1 MTRTSYNTAKSRLE
15 KEMAKLQKKIQT
27 LQAKERKP
35 KITEIVRSMRQYD
48 ISPEE
53 IAGPFGRKSA
63 GRAPS
68 AAAPRKTGAATKRV
82 IASKYR
88 HPETQATWTGR
99 GKAPRW
105 ITDAEAAG
113 TSRDTFLI
121 AAESA

>member
-1 MTRTSYNTAKSRLE
+1 MTRTSYNTEKSRLE
-15 KEMAKLQKKIQT
+15 KEMAKIQKKIQA

-35 KITEIVRSMRQYD
+35 KIVEIVRTMRQYD

-53 IAGPFGRKSA
+53 IATAFNRKA
-63 GRAPS
+63 GGRASPAARKTT
-68 AAAPRKTGAATKRV
+68 AAAKRV
-82 IASKYR
+82 IAPKYR

-113 TSRDTFLI
+113 TPRSTFLI
-121 AAESA
+121 ATETA

>member
-1 MTRTSYNTAKSRLE
+1 MTRTSYNTEKSRLE

-27 LQAKERKP
+27 LQAKQRKP
-35 KITEIVRSMRQYD
+35 KITEIVRAMRQYD

-53 IAGPFGRKSA
+53 IVAAFSRKPA
-63 GRAPS
+63 GRAPG
-68 AAAPRKTGAATKRV
+68 AAPRKTGTAAKRV
-82 IASKYR
+82 IAPKYR

-113 TSRDTFLI
+113 TPRDSFLI

>member
-1 MTRTSYNTAKSRLE
+1 MTRTSYNTEKSRLE

-35 KITEIVRSMRQYD
+35 KIAEIVRSMRQYD

-53 IAGPFGRKSA
+53 IAAAFNRKSTV
-63 GRAPS
+63 RTPS
-68 AAAPRKTGAATKRV
+68 ATAQRKTGTAAKRV
-82 IASKYR
+82 IAPKYR

-113 TSRDTFLI
+113 TPRDSFLI
-121 AAESA
+121 AS

>member
-1 MTRTSYNTAKSRLE
+1 MSRTSYNTEKTRLE

-35 KITEIVRSMRQYD
+35 KIAEIVRSMRQYD

-53 IAGPFGRKSA
+53 IAAAFNRRPA
-63 GRAPS
+63 GRAS
-68 AAAPRKTGAATKRV
+68 GAAPRKAGTATKRV
-82 IASKYR
+82 IAPKYR

-105 ITDAEAAG
+105 ITEAEAAG
-113 TSRDTFLI
+113 TPRETFLI

>member
-1 MTRTSYNTAKSRLE
+1 MTRTSYNTEKSRLE

-35 KITEIVRSMRQYD
+35 KIAEIVRSMRQYD

-53 IAGPFGRKSA
+53 IAAAFSRKSTA
-63 GRAPS
+63 RVPS
-68 AAAPRKTGAATKRV
+68 TTSQRKTATATKRV
-82 IASKYR
+82 IAPKYR

-113 TSRDTFLI
+113 TPRDTFLI
-121 AAESA
+121 AS

>member
-1 MTRTSYNTAKSRLE
+1 MTRTSYNTEKTRLE

-35 KITEIVRSMRQYD
+35 KIAAIVRSMREYD

-53 IAGPFGRKSA
+53 IAAAFNRRSA
-63 GRAPS
+63 GRTP
-68 AAAPRKTGAATKRV
+68 AATPRKISTTSKRV
-82 IASKYR
+82 IAPKYR

-105 ITDAEAAG
+105 ITEAEAAG

-121 AAESA
+121 A

>member
-1 MTRTSYNTAKSRLE
+1 MTRTSYNTEKSRLE

-27 LQAKERKP
+27 LQAKQRKP
-35 KITEIVRSMRQYD
+35 KIAAIVRSMREYD

-53 IAGPFGRKSA
+53 IAAAFNRKPA
-63 GRAPS
+63 GRAP
-68 AAAPRKTGAATKRV
+68 AAAPRKTGTATKRV
-82 IASKYR
+82 IAPKYR

-113 TSRDTFLI
+113 TPRDTFLI

>member
-1 MTRTSYNTAKSRLE
+1 MTRTSYNTEKSRLE

-27 LQAKERKP
+27 LHAKQRKP
-35 KITEIVRSMRQYD
+35 KITEIVRAMRQYD
-48 ISPEE
+48 ITPEE
-53 IAGPFGRKSA
+53 IAAAFGRKPA

-68 AAAPRKTGAATKRV
+68 AAPRKASTAAKRV
-82 IASKYR
+82 IAPKYR

-113 TSRDTFLI
+113 TPRDSFLI